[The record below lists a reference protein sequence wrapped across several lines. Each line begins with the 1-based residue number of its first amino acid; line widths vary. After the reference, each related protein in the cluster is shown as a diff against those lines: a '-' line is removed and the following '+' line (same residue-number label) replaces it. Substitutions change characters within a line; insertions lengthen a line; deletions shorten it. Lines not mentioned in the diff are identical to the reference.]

1 MAYIRI
7 FTPRARRQTHDGGVD
22 CDPAR
27 FAGQIP
33 MIGDT
38 ILNPGVLQVHDRR
51 FPKLTNLDR
60 GRARL

>member
-38 ILNPGVLQVHDRR
+38 ILNPGVLQVHDGVTTR
-51 FPKLTNLDR
+51 K
-60 GRARL
+60 